1 MSGQYKWPSGY
12 KGPVHA
18 TMDLSEYTHTVH
30 IIKENET
37 EVLNVLVY
45 YETLDFT
52 EPNNYQSK
60 SYTSQLK
67 YNFKYKE
74 DAN

>member
-1 MSGQYKWPSGY
+1 MSEQYKWPSGY

-30 IIKENET
+30 IIREDQT
-37 EVLNVLVY
+37 EVLNVLIY

-52 EPNNYQSK
+52 MPNNYK
-60 SYTSQLK
+60 SSNCTSQLK

-74 DAN
+74 DAD